1 MLTTTV
7 TVAVTVVIFVLATFA
22 ACLKTREIV
31 KQFFINVAML
41 REQLVNACSGM
52 ILDAVRSQR
61 GWLNFVSTESQVNRK
76 YYNRKKFQ
84 TLKFFRVIRVLYVLA
99 MKMDRDEFSK
109 LGQNL
114 FAEIW
119 DEQDY
124 LGYDLLDEYKNMGK
138 G

>member
-1 MLTTTV
+1 
-7 TVAVTVVIFVLATFA
+7 
-22 ACLKTREIV
+22 
-31 KQFFINVAML
+31 ML

-76 YYNRKKFQ
+76 YFNRKKFQ

-109 LGQNL
+109 FGQNL